1 MKTKTIT
8 AILIATTL
16 TFVGTSYAHQST
28 KGAQHHNMS
37 GGMMGMQQNGQMGHM
52 SMGYMQM
59 GNMGMGF
66 SQLNLTEQQQQEMQ
80 EMMASSQ
87 GQNTGWMANMQA
99 HHAEMQAL
107 MESDTFDDNMAKEM
121 LERHQLQMSESR
133 LTMLKTRHQMYQ
145 LLSDEQKEEF
155 RNMQQSRMMN
165 MYPK

>member
-8 AILIATTL
+8 AILIATAL
-16 TFVGTSYAHQST
+16 TFVGTSYAQQST

-37 GGMMGMQQNGQMGHM
+37 GGMMGMQHKGQMGHM
-52 SMGYMQM
+52 
-59 GNMGMGF
+59 NMGGMPMSF
-66 SQLNLTEQQQQEMQ
+66 SQLNLTEQQQQKMQ
-80 EMMASSQ
+80 AMMASSQ

-107 MESDTFDDNMAKEM
+107 MESETFDDNMAKEM
-121 LERHQLQMSESR
+121 IERHQLQMSESR